1 MSQIEN
7 RINKLF
13 ADNDGKVL
21 SIYFTAGYPNL
32 DTTVEIIRELEEAG
46 VNLVEIGMPFSD
58 PLADGPT
65 IQDSSQIALNNGM
78 NIKLLFEQLS
88 EIRNSIQIPLI
99 LMGYLNPILQYGIQ
113 NFCEKCNEIGIDGLI
128 IPDLPLDV
136 YTNDYKDIFDQN
148 NLKNILLITP
158 QTSEGRI
165 REIDSVSNGF
175 IYAVSSYSITGA
187 KTWISDEQVEYLK
200 RIQSYKLNNPIVV
213 GFGISDKESFTKVT
227 EHTDGAIIG
236 SAFIKAISNGEGLSS
251 AIKNFISSIKVIST

>member
-7 RINKLF
+7 RINTLF
-13 ADNDGKVL
+13 TDKDRKIL

-236 SAFIKAISNGEGLSS
+236 SAFIKAISNGEDLSS
-251 AIKNFISSIKVIST
+251 SINDYISSIKK